1 MDAAEKLLFEN
12 INRNIEGM
20 RSDLNVMSTNISK
33 LFTQSMQTETRLAEL
48 YKQHDE
54 RACYI
59 DEFNALKKEFDE
71 HKIYNGFSTAQTE
84 KHIDNLNKDV
94 APVRTIKAGWAILI
108 AIIAIVGTLTFVQVK
123 INNMMNYIKTYSASA
138 ITEVQ
143 P

>member
-12 INRNIEGM
+12 INKNIEGM
-20 RSDLNVMSTNISK
+20 RSDLTTINTNISK
-33 LFTQSMQTETRLAEL
+33 LFTQSMEQGTRLGEL

-59 DEFNALKKEFDE
+59 DEFLALKKEFDE
-71 HKIYNGFSTAQTE
+71 HKIYNGFSAAATE

-108 AIIAIVGTLTFVQVK
+108 AIVSVIGTLTFVQIK
-123 INNMMNYIKTYSASA
+123 MNNMMNYIKTSSASA
-138 ITEVQ
+138 IVEVQ